1 MISLTE
7 QNRLKANKLS
17 NIINSLLFGLCL
29 LLANIHNT
37 WTEAIIFGTAFLLIP
52 LFISKTAPQ
61 ARITASIFAISF
73 MGFSGLL
80 IHQMQG
86 MIEMHFSIFV
96 LLAFLV
102 VFKDWVSNVV
112 GAVTIATHHMSF
124 YFLQSEGAP
133 VFVFPPEHL
142 MFSMVFIHAAYV
154 IVETSVL
161 IYVGH
166 NSKKDE
172 LISNHLIERINNIT
186 KEDGNLNLDGE
197 QNSEQFK
204 NVQIVQNFNNM
215 ISNFKNVV
223 AQTKSLSLLV
233 HDEIQKLNDFKNT
246 LNDSFQQKSD
256 EISLVASSTEEMTA
270 TIKEISEN
278 ANEINESTNKARAS
292 TVKSQEKI
300 HENNESVSQLG
311 ETLKETNQ
319 KITSLSNSCHDITK
333 LLKVVSEISEQ
344 TNLLALNAAIE
355 SARAGEAGRGF
366 AVVADEVRNLATRT
380 HKSTEEISAFVDR
393 LLADSGDSVNKMDE
407 SLVQI
412 EESLKLSKESLE
424 AMGEVSNIIELVNDE
439 ANKVAASTEEQN
451 IASVEIARNSSNV
464 KELIDTEFSLLQD
477 TNTIIENLE
486 TSFAELDKMLSKIN
500 T

>member
-1 MISLTE
+1 MVSLTE
-7 QNRLKANKLS
+7 QNKSKANKLS
-17 NIINSLLFGLCL
+17 NIINMLLFGLCL
-29 LLANIHNT
+29 SLASFNNT
-37 WTEAIIFGTAFLLIP
+37 WTETFIFGT
-52 LFISKTAPQ
+52 LFFTLPFIFTKIAPMS
-61 ARITASIFAISF
+61 RLTGSVFALSF

-86 MIEMHFSIFV
+86 MIEIHFSIFV
-96 LLAFLV
+96 LLAFLT
-102 VFKDWVSNVV
+102 VFKDWVANVV
-112 GAVTIATHHMSF
+112 GALTIAIHHMSF
-124 YFLQSEGAP
+124 YFLQVNDYP

-154 IVETSVL
+154 IVETAVL
-161 IYVGH
+161 VYVGF

-172 LISNHLIERINNIT
+172 LISNHLIERISNIT
-186 KEDGNLNLDGE
+186 KDGETLNLEDH
-197 QNSEQFK
+197 QNSNEFK
-204 NVQIVQNFNNM
+204 NVYVVQNFNNM
-215 ISNFKNVV
+215 IDNFKRVV
-223 AQTKSLSLLV
+223 SQTKSLSTLV
-233 HDEIQKLNDFKNT
+233 HNEIQKLNEFKNT
-246 LNDSFQQKSD
+246 LNESFQQKSD

-270 TIKEISEN
+270 TIQEISEN
-278 ANEINESTNKARAS
+278 ANEINESSNKARAS

-300 HENNESVSQLG
+300 HENNESVSKLG

-380 HKSTEEISAFVDR
+380 HKSTEEISTFVDR
-393 LLADSGDSVNKMDE
+393 LLADSGDSVTKMDE

-412 EESLKLSKESLE
+412 EHSLKLSKESLE

-451 IASVEIARNSSNV
+451 ITSVEIARNSSNV
-464 KELIDTEFSLLQD
+464 KDLIDTEFSLLQD
-477 TNTIIENLE
+477 TNTIIDNLE
-486 TSFAELDKMLSKIN
+486 TSFEELDKMLSKIN